1 MSADEATVAEGPLA
15 LVCGGGSLPLAV
27 ADHVL
32 ARGRRVLLF
41 PVRGAAKPE
50 DYAGREHT
58 WVHLGQFGTL
68 ARVARPLGCTEI
80 VLIGWLT
87 RPSLWGLRPDFLTL
101 KILPR
106 IAKAF
111 LGGDNHLLSNIAKL
125 VEEQGFRLRGA
136 HEVAPEILAPHGS
149 LGRLVPDADD
159 LANVGL
165 GLDYLAAA
173 GRFDIGQAAVVAGR
187 HIVAVEAAEGTDGML
202 ARVATLR
209 ATGRIRAPRGV
220 LVKAPKPQQD
230 RRFDLPSIGPTTV
243 AAAAKAGLSGIVVI
257 AGETVV
263 AEPDALREAA
273 DRAGLFVFGAS
284 GPAA

>member
-1 MSADEATVAEGPLA
+1 MSADEATVTEGPLA

-27 ADHVL
+27 ADHV
-32 ARGRRVLLF
+32 ARHGRRVLLF

-58 WVHLGQFGTL
+58 WLHLGQFGTL
-68 ARVARPLGCTEI
+68 ARIARPVGCREI
-80 VLIGWLT
+80 VLIGSLT
-87 RPSLWGLRPDFLTL
+87 RPSLWSIRPDLLTL

-106 IAKAF
+106 IARAF

-125 VEEQGFRLRGA
+125 VEEQGFTLRGA
-136 HEVAPEILAPHGS
+136 HEVAPEILAPSGS
-149 LGRLVPDADD
+149 LGRLMPGGDD
-159 LANVGL
+159 LANLAL
-165 GLDYLAAA
+165 GLDYLAAS

-202 ARVATLR
+202 ARVAKLR
-209 ATGRIRAPRGV
+209 ALGRVRAPGGV
-220 LVKAPKPQQD
+220 LVKAPKPHQD
-230 RRFDLPSIGPTTV
+230 RRFDLPSIGPATV
-243 AAAAKAGLSGIVVI
+243 EAAAKAGLNGIVVI

-273 DRAGLFVFGAS
+273 DRAGLFVFGAA
-284 GPAA
+284 GPPA